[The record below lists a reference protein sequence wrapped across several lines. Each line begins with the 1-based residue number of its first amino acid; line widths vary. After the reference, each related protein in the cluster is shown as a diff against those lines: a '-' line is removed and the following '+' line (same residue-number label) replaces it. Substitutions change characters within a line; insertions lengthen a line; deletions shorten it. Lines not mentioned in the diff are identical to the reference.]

1 VAYVASVL
9 RRTRHNGFPV
19 VHGGGPD
26 PERDE
31 GEFDALGGGASRS
44 GPLEGVIL
52 RSQLLVLLGSQ
63 ARPGGQGRVGQ
74 GRIILTLP
82 ATLWSAVR
90 ATRGAAAHGASRARR
105 AGRPRRVHLSRIM
118 PPGVCGSRSRC
129 VTGCPAL
136 KTGARVQAF
145 CDEAGA
151 PLSQEQAGQ
160 RLGRELELDR
170 KMHVLPAPPLAAVR
184 PPRPR
189 PFHTRAPACCEPHCA
204 INASADSASYE
215 RGRWAALL
223 APLRAA

>member
-1 VAYVASVL
+1 MAYVASVL

-105 AGRPRRVHLSRIM
+105 AGRPRRVHLSHHAA
-118 PPGVCGSRSRC
+118 RC
-129 VTGCPAL
+129 VWVAQPL
-136 KTGARVQAF
+136 RDRLPGAEDRRACAGVLRRGRRAAV
-145 CDEAGA
+145 AGA
-151 PLSQEQAGQ
+151 GRAAPGPRAGAGPQ
-160 RLGRELELDR
+160 DA
-170 KMHVLPAPPLAAVR
+170 HVLPAPPLAAVR

-189 PFHTRAPACCEPHCA
+189 PFHMRAPACCEPHCA
-204 INASADSASYE
+204 SHASADSASYK

>member
-170 KMHVLPAPPLAAVR
+170 KMRMFFRHRHSQPCGPLG
-184 PPRPR
+184 
-189 PFHTRAPACCEPHCA
+189 RAPFTCVRLHAVSRIVQVTHLLTPPPT
-204 INASADSASYE
+204 NAGAGPPCWH
-215 RGRWAALL
+215 R
-223 APLRAA
+223 